1 MHLRQISKST
11 PLVAL
16 MMSMSAAIIML
27 PFSLIDYD
35 RFHDGWMLTS
45 AVAVHSGLTVHG
57 EVFNQYG
64 PLNPWLQGL
73 ALYVPVSP
81 AVALRLFTVILT
93 AGVIFLLADM
103 GRKSA
108 SESPV
113 SHQAGVV
120 AATAWFASSDIW
132 GVGPVRPWPS
142 FLFTFLLMLSFYL
155 GLRAWAIA
163 DLDHGYRARV
173 LIAGSGAALGLAVY
187 TRVASGVVLMVIVGA
202 CATTALL
209 LQGSRK
215 RLLVW
220 GLAGFIPVAFA
231 VPAVLL
237 ASGTGGEFVYD
248 TVIWPLE
255 FFRESANLA
264 SPVSFTWLALTHFGP
279 AILVGLLT
287 LKVGQRAIGT
297 RPIGSVLVAVVSGG
311 ALLAILGLTT
321 RRMSSTDDFAG
332 YFSWG
337 AGIMLLWT
345 CVIVA
350 ILGASTAIVI
360 IVIRSRQLTP
370 SMFGLLALVALAVA
384 GLQEVSPDYTLRHV
398 WWSLPFGLL
407 LVFSVMP
414 KVSGS
419 DHWLCNPL
427 MVPIVA
433 IASYGVYIGI
443 SNLGLPR
450 VPAPSSS
457 VAAGMYVDS
466 VTSAQIAEDLKVL
479 DRGLADRK
487 AVFLTMISDL
497 SITRGTYSS
506 VDAYFHCYL
515 GSATLMSRIVDAAA
529 VVVDKEK
536 EPKCANLE
544 SDFLTNQG
552 FSLSGATDRYS
563 IYVRP

>member
-1 MHLRQISKST
+1 MRLRQISKAT

-16 MMSMSAAIIML
+16 VMSIGAALIML

-45 AVAVHSGLTVHG
+45 AVAVHSGLAVHG

-73 ALYVPVSP
+73 ALYMPVSP
-81 AVALRLFTVILT
+81 AVALRLFTVMLI
-93 AGVIFLLADM
+93 AGIIFLLADM

-108 SESPV
+108 SGSPV

-120 AATAWFASSDIW
+120 AATAWFVSSDIW
-132 GVGPVRPWPS
+132 GVGPVRPWPT
-142 FLFTFLLMLSFYL
+142 FLFIFLLMLSFYL

-163 DLDHGYRARV
+163 DRDHGLRARV
-173 LIAGSGAALGLAVY
+173 LIVGSGAALGLAFY
-187 TRVASGVVLMVIVGA
+187 TRVASGVVMVIILGG
-202 CATTALL
+202 CATTAFLL
-209 LQGSRK
+209 HDSRK
-215 RLLVW
+215 RVLLW
-220 GLAGFIPVAFA
+220 GLAGFSSGV
-231 VPAVLL
+231 VSVYAVLL
-237 ASGTGGEFVYD
+237 ASGTGADFVYD
-248 TVIWPLE
+248 TVTWPLE
-255 FFRESANLA
+255 FFSGAANLA
-264 SPVSFTWLALTHFGP
+264 APMSFTWLALTHFGP
-279 AILVGLLT
+279 ALLVGFFT
-287 LKVGQRAIGT
+287 LRVGQRAIRT
-297 RPIGSVLVAVVSGG
+297 LPIGSVLAAVVAGG
-311 ALLAILGLTT
+311 ALLATLRLTT
-321 RRMSSTDDFAG
+321 RLVSSTDDFAG

-350 ILGASTAIVI
+350 IIGASTAIVI
-360 IVIRSRQLTP
+360 AVIRSRQLTP
-370 SMFGLLALVALAVA
+370 SMFVLLALVALALV

-427 MVPIVA
+427 LVPIVA
-433 IASYGVYIGI
+433 IASYSFYIGI
-443 SNLGLPR
+443 INLQWPR
-450 VPAPSSS
+450 VRAPSSS

-466 VTSAQIAEDLKVL
+466 VTSAQIAEDMKVL
-479 DRGLADRK
+479 QRGLGDRK

-506 VDAYFHCYL
+506 GDAYFHCYL
-515 GSATLMSRIVDAAA
+515 GSVTLMSRIVNAAA
-529 VVVDKEK
+529 VVVDKEE
-536 EPKCANLE
+536 EPKCSNLE
-544 SDFLTNQG
+544 SDFLTKQG
-552 FSLSGATDRYS
+552 FYLSGATDRYS